1 MKNNLRN
8 KFRDFLTSEEGR
20 IGVKTP
26 LAVGIAG
33 GSLLL
38 AQAMLPTSVQAHGH
52 HECPDCDDDQ
62 VCIGFWLEW
71 SPDCELIPGVQGC
84 WVALSHVHYTCVD
97 LNN

>member
-8 KFRDFLTSEEGR
+8 KFRDFLASEEGR

-38 AQAMLPTSVQAHGH
+38 AQAMLPADVQAHM
-52 HECPDCDDDQ
+52 ECQNNCDCNAGETC
-62 VCIGFWLEW
+62 VIWEELEW
-71 SPDCELIPGVQGC
+71 SPGLGEWILVKH
-84 WVALSHVHYTCVD
+84 SECV
-97 LNN
+97 